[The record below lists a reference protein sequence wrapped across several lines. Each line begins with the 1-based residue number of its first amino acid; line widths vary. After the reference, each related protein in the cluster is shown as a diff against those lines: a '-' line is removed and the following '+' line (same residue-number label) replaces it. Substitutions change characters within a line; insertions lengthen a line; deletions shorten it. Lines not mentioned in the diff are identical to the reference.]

1 MNRTRDELA
10 EAKRQIESTVGKLR
24 KALESMRDK
33 RDGRR
38 REAQIT
44 LAERRIRAFELAA
57 ELIGEALE
65 KGGRE
70 ASDGDGR
77 EREEMVRTARLRI
90 HPLSDEEMERMVAAE
105 RDAGLKQAYG
115 EMLAG
120 CRANPD
126 GRLWHAVWSIEE
138 LGGERVG
145 DLSFKGVSP
154 DGVTELGYGIDEG
167 KRGKGYATEAVKAM
181 AAWAFGHEEIRA
193 VEAETEVGNG
203 ASRRVLEK
211 CGFTAT
217 GKTGEEGPR
226 FRLGRG
232 ETTAKS

>member
-1 MNRTRDELA
+1 MEWSRNELT

-24 KALESMRDK
+24 KAVESMRGK

-38 REAQIT
+38 RGPQIT
-44 LAERRIRAFELAA
+44 LAERRIRAFELALGLIEE
-57 ELIGEALE
+57 ELAKSDGEAF
-65 KGGRE
+65 GGG
-70 ASDGDGR
+70 A
-77 EREEMVRTARLRI
+77 EMVRTARQRI
-90 HPLSDEEMERMVAAE
+90 HPLSDEEMEGMVEAE

-126 GRLWHAVWSIEE
+126 GRLWHAVWAIEG
-138 LGGERVG
+138 LRGERVG

-167 KRGKGYATEAVKAM
+167 QRGKGYATEAVKAM

-193 VEAETEVGNG
+193 VEAETEAGNG

-217 GKTGEEGPR
+217 WETGAEGPR

-232 ETTAKS
+232 ETTAKG